1 MAGRL
6 VREKSVVFTSDF
18 PLKVIFLEMANSL
31 KCNLCNNL
39 ASVHL
44 TQILNNKIH
53 KVDLCESCAQAKGV
67 TDPNGF
73 SLADLLVK
81 NPLEAEKPSSLLKCP
96 VCGFTQNDFR
106 KLGRLG
112 CPSCY
117 KVFDPLLSPVL
128 ENMHKGSLHRGKIP
142 EKAVARRSVQE
153 RLDLLEEEINAAI
166 ESERYEDAARIR
178 DEINKLKEGAPKGA
192 ENRS

>member
-1 MAGRL
+1 
-6 VREKSVVFTSDF
+6 
-18 PLKVIFLEMANSL
+18 MANSL

-81 NPLEAEKPSSLLKCP
+81 NPLEPEKQVGLLKCP
-96 VCGFTQNDFR
+96 TCGFTQNDFR

-112 CPSCY
+112 CPECY
-117 KVFDPLLSPVL
+117 GVFDPLLSPVL
-128 ENMHKGSLHRGKIP
+128 ENMHKGTAHKGKVP
-142 EKAVARRSVQE
+142 EKAVQRRSVEEELNQ
-153 RLDLLEEEINAAI
+153 LEEEIQAAI
-166 ESERYEDAARIR
+166 KSERYEDAATIR
-178 DEINKLKEGAPKGA
+178 DRINELKKGA
-192 ENRS
+192 ETRS

>member
-1 MAGRL
+1 
-6 VREKSVVFTSDF
+6 
-18 PLKVIFLEMANSL
+18 MANSL

-73 SLADLLVK
+73 SLADLLIK
-81 NPLEAEKPSSLLKCP
+81 TPFEPERQTGILKCP
-96 VCGFTQNDFR
+96 SCGFTQNDFR
-106 KLGRLG
+106 KTGRLG

-117 KVFDPLLSPVL
+117 STFDPLLSPVL
-128 ENMHKGSLHRGKIP
+128 ESMHKGTLHRGKVP
-142 EKAVARRSVQE
+142 VKAVQRRSTQE
-153 RLDLLEEEINAAI
+153 QLAELEQEIKEAI
-166 ESERYEDAARIR
+166 EAERYEDAARIR
-178 DEINKLKEGAPKGA
+178 DQINQLKQSVES
-192 ENRS
+192 RS

>member
-1 MAGRL
+1 
-6 VREKSVVFTSDF
+6 
-18 PLKVIFLEMANSL
+18 MANSL

-53 KVDLCESCAQAKGV
+53 KVDLCEACAQAKGV

-81 NPLEAEKPSSLLKCP
+81 SPLEPEKQSGLLRCP
-96 VCGFTQNDFR
+96 TCGFTQSDFR

-112 CPSCY
+112 CPECY
-117 KVFDPLLSPVL
+117 GVFDPLLSPVL
-128 ENMHKGSLHRGKIP
+128 ENMHKGTAHRGKVP
-142 EKAVARRSVQE
+142 EKALARRSVAEQ
-153 RLDLLEEEINAAI
+153 LQALEEEIKAAI
-166 ESERYEDAARIR
+166 AAERYEDAAEIR
-178 DEINKLKEGAPKGA
+178 DRINQLKQGA

>member
-1 MAGRL
+1 
-6 VREKSVVFTSDF
+6 
-18 PLKVIFLEMANSL
+18 MANSL
-31 KCNLCNNL
+31 KCNLCDNL

-81 NPLEAEKPSSLLKCP
+81 SPLEEDTPSGQVKCP
-96 VCGFTQNDFR
+96 SCGFTQNDFR

-112 CPSCY
+112 CPECY
-117 KVFDPLLSPVL
+117 KVFNSLLTPVL
-128 ENMHKGSLHRGKIP
+128 TNMHKGPTHEGKVP
-142 EKAVARRSVQE
+142 EKAIKRKTISEQLEA
-153 RLDLLEEEINAAI
+153 LEEEIQSAVKA
-166 ESERYEDAARIR
+166 ERYEDAARIR
-178 DEINKLKEGAPKGA
+178 DEINQLKQGAQ
-192 ENRS
+192 NRS

>member
-1 MAGRL
+1 
-6 VREKSVVFTSDF
+6 
-18 PLKVIFLEMANSL
+18 MANSL

-53 KVDLCESCAQAKGV
+53 KVDLCESCAQEKGV

-81 NPLEAEKPSSLLKCP
+81 SPLEPDKAKSQIKCE
-96 VCGFTQNDFR
+96 VCNFTQNDFR

-112 CPSCY
+112 CPECY
-117 KVFDPLLSPVL
+117 KVFEPLLSPVL
-128 ENMHKGSLHRGKIP
+128 ENMHKGTAHKGKVP
-142 EKAVARRSVQE
+142 EKAILRRTV
-153 RLDLLEEEINAAI
+153 EEELSELESEIQAAI
-166 ESERYEDAARIR
+166 ESERYEDAAVIR
-178 DEINKLKEGAPKGA
+178 DQINQLKTGA
-192 ENRS
+192 ETRS

>member
-1 MAGRL
+1 
-6 VREKSVVFTSDF
+6 
-18 PLKVIFLEMANSL
+18 MANSL
-31 KCNLCNNL
+31 KCNLCDQL

-81 NPLEAEKPSSLLKCP
+81 TPFEGEAASGQLKCP
-96 VCGFTQNDFR
+96 TCGFGQSDFR

-112 CPSCY
+112 CPDCY
-117 KVFDPLLSPVL
+117 QVFESLLTPVL
-128 ENMHKGSLHRGKIP
+128 QNMHKGTSHKGKVP
-142 EKAVARRSVQE
+142 EKALQRRSMREQ
-153 RLDLLEEEINAAI
+153 LATLEVEIQSAI
-166 ESERYEDAARIR
+166 KSERYEDAAKIR
-178 DEINKLKEGAPKGA
+178 DQINQLKKSAK
-192 ENRS
+192 NRS

>member
-1 MAGRL
+1 
-6 VREKSVVFTSDF
+6 
-18 PLKVIFLEMANSL
+18 MANSL

-53 KVDLCESCAQAKGV
+53 KVDLCETCAQAKGV

-81 NPLEAEKPSSLLKCP
+81 NPLEPEKQTNLLRCP
-96 VCGFTQNDFR
+96 TCGFTQNDFR

-112 CPSCY
+112 CPTCY
-117 KVFDPLLSPVL
+117 QTFDPLLSPVL
-128 ENMHKGSLHRGKIP
+128 ENMHKGTLHRGKVP
-142 EKAVARRSVQE
+142 EKAISRRSVQE
-153 RLDLLEEEINAAI
+153 RLNILEEEIKAAI
-166 ESERYEDAARIR
+166 AAERYEDAAEIR
-178 DEINKLKEGAPKGA
+178 DQINQLKKSA
-192 ENRS
+192 ESRT

>member
-1 MAGRL
+1 
-6 VREKSVVFTSDF
+6 
-18 PLKVIFLEMANSL
+18 MANSL

-81 NPLEAEKPSSLLKCP
+81 NPLEPEKQSGQLKCET
-96 VCGFTQNDFR
+96 CGFTQGDFR

-112 CPSCY
+112 CPECY
-117 KVFDPLLSPVL
+117 KVFEPLLSPVL
-128 ENMHKGSLHRGKIP
+128 ANMHKGTIHKGKVP
-142 EKAVARRSVQE
+142 EKAILRPTVEEELSE
-153 RLDLLEEEINAAI
+153 LEEEIQAAI
-166 ESERYEDAARIR
+166 KSERYEDAAVIR
-178 DEINKLKEGAPKGA
+178 DQISQLKKGA
-192 ENRS
+192 ETRS

>member
-1 MAGRL
+1 
-6 VREKSVVFTSDF
+6 
-18 PLKVIFLEMANSL
+18 MANSL

-81 NPLEAEKPSSLLKCP
+81 GPFEAEKPSSGSLKCP
-96 VCGFTQNDFR
+96 ECGFTQNDFR

-117 KVFDPLLSPVL
+117 DVFDSLLSPVL
-128 ENMHKGSLHRGKIP
+128 ENMHKGTLHRGKVP
-142 EKAVARRSVQE
+142 EKALQRRSVQE
-153 RLDLLEEEINAAI
+153 RLTALEDEMKEAV
-166 ESERYEDAARIR
+166 ESERYEDAATLR
-178 DEINKLKEGAPKGA
+178 DQINQLKQGA
-192 ENRS
+192 ENKS

>member
-1 MAGRL
+1 
-6 VREKSVVFTSDF
+6 
-18 PLKVIFLEMANSL
+18 MANSL
-31 KCNLCNNL
+31 KCNLCDNL

-44 TQILNNKIH
+44 TQILNNKVH

-81 NPLEAEKPSSLLKCP
+81 TPFEPDTPTGHMKCP

-106 KLGRLG
+106 KLGRVG
-112 CPSCY
+112 CGECY
-117 KVFDPLLSPVL
+117 DVFDSLLMPVL
-128 ENMHKGSLHRGKIP
+128 ENMHKGTSHTGKIP
-142 EKAVARRSVQE
+142 EKAIQRRSIREQ
-153 RLDLLEEEINAAI
+153 LDALEEEIQNAVKA
-166 ESERYEDAARIR
+166 ERYEDAARIR
-178 DEINKLKEGAPKGA
+178 DEINQLKQGA